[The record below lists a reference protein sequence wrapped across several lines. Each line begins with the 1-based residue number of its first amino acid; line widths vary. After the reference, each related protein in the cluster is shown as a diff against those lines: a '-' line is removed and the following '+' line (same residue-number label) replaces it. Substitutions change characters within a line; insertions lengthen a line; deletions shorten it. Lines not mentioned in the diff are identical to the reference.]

1 MGTGQKIALFTFRTV
16 KFLVTF
22 LCALLYMYYNC
33 VVAQSEELYVDK
45 LFGFVRTVSEPSS
58 DAVRVKGGM
67 SNELAEWHV
76 A

>member
-1 MGTGQKIALFTFRTV
+1 
-16 KFLVTF
+16 
-22 LCALLYMYYNC
+22 MYYNC

-67 SNELAEWHV
+67 SNELAEWS
-76 A
+76 AEWYN